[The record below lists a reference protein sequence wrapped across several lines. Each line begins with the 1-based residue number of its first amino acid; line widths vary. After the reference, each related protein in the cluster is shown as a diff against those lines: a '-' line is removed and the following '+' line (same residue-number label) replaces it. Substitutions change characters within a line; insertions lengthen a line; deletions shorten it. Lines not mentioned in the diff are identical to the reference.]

1 MNLYTVPQ
9 RLKSYFS
16 LLHRAAWDRSR
27 LSKWWRGPV
36 PVRWTVY
43 IPCRCISLGPLN
55 QVHKLKSPPDFPS
68 PLVLRGLPRQLLG
81 LISCLCGQ
89 VPKFKCI
96 FFLTLGQNLEDAV
109 NIILNLCKYMKEKT
123 FVWNFLG
130 LCKVCTYVNYLV
142 TGSWWHAL
150 VSSIAACLPTSMTFQ
165 RLANTE
171 FMQFFF
177 KT

>member
-16 LLHRAAWDRSR
+16 LLHSAAWDRSR

-55 QVHKLKSPPDFPS
+55 QVHKLKIPPDFPS
-68 PLVLRGLPRQLLG
+68 PLVLRGLPHQLLG

-109 NIILNLCKYMKEKT
+109 NIILNLCKYMKEKI
-123 FVWNFLG
+123 FVWKKKKKSVLHLLG
-130 LCKVCTYVNYLV
+130 WEKHFSKFKVSPLVDSLKYLMG
-142 TGSWWHAL
+142 T
-150 VSSIAACLPTSMTFQ
+150 SSVKDAY
-165 RLANTE
+165 
-171 FMQFFF
+171 
-177 KT
+177 K